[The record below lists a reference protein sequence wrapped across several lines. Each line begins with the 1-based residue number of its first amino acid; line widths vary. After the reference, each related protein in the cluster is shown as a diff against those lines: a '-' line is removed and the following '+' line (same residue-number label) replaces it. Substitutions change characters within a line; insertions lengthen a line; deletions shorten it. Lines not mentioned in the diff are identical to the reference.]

1 MEITEAAGWIIWGFI
16 FILLKDAFSRSDCA
30 QAEYKAEQQTHA
42 QIFIL
47 FPSNITAAQRTFKE
61 EKKKQNKNVLYLI
74 FENLLKKKKFHSFFF
89 FILIIHISSWFP
101 HEILGGVACFL
112 RNNLH
117 GSNCHNLYRF
127 VSFLFISLFFIVH
140 PSIYAQYITRYY
152 TRHNTRCKSFYTHHS
167 VWYSV

>member
-74 FENLLKKKKFHSFFF
+74 CENLLKKKKIPFFLF
-89 FILIIHISSWFP
+89 FYFDHPYLILISSWN
-101 HEILGGVACFL
+101 IGRRGLFL
-112 RNNLH
+112 KKQ
-117 GSNCHNLYRF
+117 
-127 VSFLFISLFFIVH
+127 
-140 PSIYAQYITRYY
+140 PSRI
-152 TRHNTRCKSFYTHHS
+152 KLS
-167 VWYSV
+167 